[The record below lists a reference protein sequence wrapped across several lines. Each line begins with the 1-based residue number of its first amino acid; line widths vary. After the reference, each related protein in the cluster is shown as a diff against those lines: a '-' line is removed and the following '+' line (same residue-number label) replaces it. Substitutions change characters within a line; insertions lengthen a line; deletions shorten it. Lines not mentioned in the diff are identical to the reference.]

1 MSESKKYQ
9 PTPEQIAKWREIQE
23 LDSTAFAGILTE
35 EQQWKNVKE
44 LLDPNFFQKRLEE
57 MRAYKEKL
65 LEKVASVEEYE
76 EILIEAMERRKRRK
90 ENKL

>member
-1 MSESKKYQ
+1 MSETQKYQ
-9 PTPEQIAKWREIQE
+9 PTPEQIAKWKRLQE
-23 LDSTAFAGILTE
+23 LDSTAFAGILIE

-44 LLDPNFFQKRLEE
+44 LLEPNFFQKRLEE
-57 MRAYKEKL
+57 VRAYKEKL
-65 LEKVASVEEYE
+65 LEKVASAEEYE

>member
-1 MSESKKYQ
+1 MSETPKYQ
-9 PTPEQIAKWREIQE
+9 PTPEQIARWKEIEE
-23 LDSTAFAGILTE
+23 LEPTAFAGILTE

-57 MRAYKEKL
+57 VRAYKEKL
-65 LEKVASVEEYE
+65 LKKVASAEEYE